1 LARAQPPEKGGQDAG
16 GFQGLMTTFGAV
28 KVGGRNFFKLLQN
41 GEAVLLFP
49 GGVREVRSCLRT
61 SQFLL
66 DVPQLQVA
74 GDVKDPL

>member
-1 LARAQPPEKGGQDAG
+1 MRRLRNENPSVTLLHACAAQPPENGGQDAG

-49 GGVREVRSCLRT
+49 GGVREVGMHQTL
-61 SQFLL
+61 FYK
-66 DVPQLQVA
+66 V
-74 GDVKDPL
+74 